1 MKVLAFVP
9 SGLILALP
17 ALAEMQ
23 YYDNIEAA
31 SHITA
36 QHETRFERDS
46 VSRSGDW
53 IRFDVKVGWRTPDE
67 RPETEAPLRI
77 VRYLARCETKEI
89 AVSGVA
95 VFDTSR
101 RIVISRWGDN
111 SRPMM
116 NRRKTTPRSASPAIS
131 ALLVTVTQ
139 DRAGQRAARA
149 PRSARR
155 DPTRGRRMTILR

>member
-101 RIVISRWGDN
+101 RIVKSFGVPPGGWDFVHPDG
-111 SRPMM
+111 
-116 NRRKTTPRSASPAIS
+116 ASVERQWIDKACDMP
-131 ALLVTVTQ
+131 V
-139 DRAGQRAARA
+139 
-149 PRSARR
+149 
-155 DPTRGRRMTILR
+155 